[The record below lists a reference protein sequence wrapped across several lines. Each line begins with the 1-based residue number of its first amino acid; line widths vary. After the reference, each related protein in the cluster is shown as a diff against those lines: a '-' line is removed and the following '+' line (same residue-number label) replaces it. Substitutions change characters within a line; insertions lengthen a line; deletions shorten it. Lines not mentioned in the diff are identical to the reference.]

1 MAASNSGTTKFPML
15 EAILAMKN
23 LPLEPMYTTVGF
35 AELFGVS
42 ARSIQ
47 NWLTAGKL
55 AARNLPGRW
64 RFLAQ
69 DVEDFLK
76 ASAEGG
82 R

>member
-1 MAASNSGTTKFPML
+1 MAASNSEKTKFPML
-15 EAILAMKN
+15 EAILAIKN
-23 LPLEPMYTTVGF
+23 LPLEPMYTTGGF

-47 NWLTAGKL
+47 NWLASGKL
-55 AARNLPGRW
+55 SARNLPGRW
-64 RFLAQ
+64 RFLA
-69 DVEDFLK
+69 EDIENFLQ